1 MLLAASGHSPCT
13 SGLTSIRKSPVR
25 SPALQA
31 TPSTSTDSRYWS
43 AGKAGVGVN
52 SSIGVSATK
61 HKQRERLR
69 WCGKKQA
76 EGGQERPGAWE
87 NRSVSSEGTRRQG
100 SARPQCRNQALLT
113 GFHARRATAA
123 PSSLRHRQ
131 GKGAVA
137 FPREALLLGSPL
149 PGHAVAQPPQEQ
161 HPRGRASPTT

>member
-1 MLLAASGHSPCT
+1 MLLAACGHSPCA

-61 HKQRERLR
+61 HKERERLR
-69 WCGKKQA
+69 RCGKKQ
-76 EGGQERPGAWE
+76 GGQERPGAWQ
-87 NRSVSSEGTRRQG
+87 NPSASSEGTRRRG
-100 SARPQCRNQALLT
+100 EARPQRRNRALLT
-113 GFHARRATAA
+113 GFHRHWAA
-123 PSSLRHRQ
+123 GRSQQPAPRTR
-131 GKGAVA
+131 KGAVA
-137 FPREALLLGSPL
+137 FPREALLLGTPP
-149 PGHAVAQPPQEQ
+149 PGRAVAQPPREQ